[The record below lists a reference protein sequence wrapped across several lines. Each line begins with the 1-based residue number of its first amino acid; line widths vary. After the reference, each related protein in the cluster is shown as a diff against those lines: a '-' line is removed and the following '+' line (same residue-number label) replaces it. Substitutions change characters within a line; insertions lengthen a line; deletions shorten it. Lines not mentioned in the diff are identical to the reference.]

1 MTQAQREH
9 RRYAHEA
16 SITFR
21 VGNRLIA
28 GRTQNVSRGG
38 LCATLADPVAMGTEL
53 DVDMVLVFED
63 DAQSE
68 ALRLPARIV
77 WCTPLDDAH
86 QVGLVFR
93 SLDAERSEYL
103 SLFLRYLDDGSRREK
118 TPRESEIDKRFG

>member
-1 MTQAQREH
+1 MTQAEREH

-16 SITFR
+16 AITFCVGAR
-21 VGNRLIA
+21 VIA

-38 LCATLADPVAMGTEL
+38 LCASLADPVPMGTEL

-63 DAQSE
+63 DAQSD
-68 ALRLPARIV
+68 ALRLPARVI
-77 WCTPLDDAH
+77 WCTAVDNAH

-93 SLDAERSEYL
+93 SLDAERAEYL
-103 SLFLRYLDDGSRREK
+103 RLFLRYLDDGAQREK